1 MYAVEFET
9 RTINGMIP
17 IPKEYQELDDNQ
29 LIKVIVLR
37 KSKKVSKEKE
47 VTLQTLQS
55 SSMGKTWDNK
65 EDEAWDEL

>member
-29 LIKVIVLR
+29 FIKVIVLR
-37 KSKKVSKEKE
+37 QNKKVPKEKE
-47 VTLQTLQS
+47 VSLQTLQV
-55 SSMGKTWDNK
+55 SSMSKTWENK